1 MRILI
6 AEDDNTTAML
16 LTRVL
21 KKAGH
26 EVVRVADGVAALESV
41 KKDRSFDAILT
52 DWMMP
57 KMNGIEFVQEA
68 RRSVPGLPPIVVVT
82 SDHGEMG
89 GAENVQPADFI
100 SAGGPHGAIQ
110 HALEH
115 RRAQGGEGDLPA
127 GGVQL
132 LAVVQQGCQRGGRS
146 GDGDSG

>member
-26 EVVRVADGVAALESV
+26 DVVRVADGVAALELA

-68 RRSVPGLPPIVVVT
+68 RRTVPGLPPIVVIT
-82 SDHGEMG
+82 SVASDV
-89 GAENVQPADFI
+89 ARDQV
-100 SAGGPHGAIQ
+100 
-110 HALEH
+110 LE
-115 RRAQGGEGDLPA
+115 A
-127 GGVQL
+127 
-132 LAVVQQGCQRGGRS
+132 
-146 GDGDSG
+146 

>member
-26 EVVRVADGVAALESV
+26 DVVRVADGVAALESV

-57 KMNGIEFVQEA
+57 KMNGIEFLTA
-68 RRSVPGLPPIVVVT
+68 IRSNPQWKDLKVFILTT
-82 SDHGEMG
+82 SDDRVDRDAAKKLGVSGYIVKPLKLTNPSSIDSFNLM
-89 GAENVQPADFI
+89 I
-100 SAGGPHGAIQ
+100 
-110 HALEH
+110 
-115 RRAQGGEGDLPA
+115 DLMN
-127 GGVQL
+127 L
-132 LAVVQQGCQRGGRS
+132 KTDR
-146 GDGDSG
+146 